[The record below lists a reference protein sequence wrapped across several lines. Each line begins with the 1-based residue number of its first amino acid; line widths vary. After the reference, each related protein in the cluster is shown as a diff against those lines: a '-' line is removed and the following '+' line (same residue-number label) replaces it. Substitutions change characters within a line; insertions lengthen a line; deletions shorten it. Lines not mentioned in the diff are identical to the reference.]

1 MMREILTRAPGAS
14 APDKRIDREGRV
26 TLIRHMARHPA
37 LVNIRTLAAAL
48 ALPALVLPA
57 LAGCAYLPPMPERP
71 RDVFTT
77 PIVNRGHAV
86 TEEQLAQITQG
97 VSTRADVRAV
107 LGSPSQTSTFSDNAW
122 YYISAVTQLRPGRA
136 LAVRSQRVVVVDFSP
151 AGTVA
156 AIRQLNQADMQRV
169 DFVERETPSPGTER
183 TILQALFGNV
193 GRVGPAPGGST
204 VPTGGPVAGAGG
216 R

>member
-1 MMREILTRAPGAS
+1 MRKFLAS
-14 APDKRIDREGRV
+14 APGWHAPSRRIDRGGRV
-26 TLIRHMARHPA
+26 TLSRDMARHPA
-37 LVNIRTLAAAL
+37 LVNIRLL
-48 ALPALVLPA
+48 ALLAIPA

-86 TEEQLAQITQG
+86 TEDQIAQITQG
-97 VSTRADVRAV
+97 VSTRADVQAV
-107 LGSPSQTSTFSDNAW
+107 LGSPSQTSTFSDNSW
-122 YYISAVTQLRPGRA
+122 YYISAVTQLRPARTMA
-136 LAVRSQRVVVVDFSP
+136 LRSQRIVVVDFSP

-156 AIRQLNQADMQRV
+156 EIRQIDQTQGDMPRV
-169 DFVERETPSPGTER
+169 NFVERETPSPGNER

-193 GRVGPAPGGST
+193 GRIGPGASAGSGLQTGPGLSG
-204 VPTGGPVAGAGG
+204 GG

>member
-1 MMREILTRAPGAS
+1 MREILTRAPGAS
-14 APDKRIDREGRV
+14 APDRRIDREGRV

-37 LVNIRTLAAAL
+37 LVNIRTLAAVL
-48 ALPALVLPA
+48 ALPA

-97 VSTRADVRAV
+97 VSTRADVQAV
-107 LGSPSQTSTFSDNAW
+107 LGSPSQTSTFSDNSW
-122 YYISAVTQLRPGRA
+122 YYISAVTQQRPGRA
-136 LAVRSQRVVVVDFSP
+136 MALRSQRVVVVDFSP

-156 AIRQLNQADMQRV
+156 EVRQLNQGDMQRV
-169 DFVERETPSPGTER
+169 DFVARETPSPGTER

-193 GRVGPAPGGST
+193 GRVGPAAGGAT

>member
-1 MMREILTRAPGAS
+1 M
-14 APDKRIDREGRV
+14 

-37 LVNIRTLAAAL
+37 LVNIRIFALL
-48 ALPALVLPA
+48 ALPALS
-57 LAGCAYLPPMPERP
+57 GCAYLPPLPERP

-86 TEEQLAQITQG
+86 TDEQIAQLTQG
-97 VSTRADVRAV
+97 VSTRADVQAV
-107 LGSPSQTSTFSDNAW
+107 LGSPSQTGTFSDSSW
-122 YYISAVTQLRPGRA
+122 YYISGVTQQRPARA
-136 LAVRSQRVVVVDFSP
+136 MALRSQRVVVVDFTP

-156 AIRQLNQADMQRV
+156 EIRQLNQGDMPAV
-169 DFVERETPSPGTER
+169 NFVGRETPSPGNER
-183 TILQALFGNV
+183 SLMQALFGNV

-204 VPTGGPVAGAGG
+204 LPSGGPAAGAGG